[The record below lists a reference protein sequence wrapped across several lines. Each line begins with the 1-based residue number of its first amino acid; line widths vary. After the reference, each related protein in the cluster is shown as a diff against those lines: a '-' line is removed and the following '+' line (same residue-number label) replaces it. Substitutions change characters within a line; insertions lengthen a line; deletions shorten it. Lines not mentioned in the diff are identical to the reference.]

1 MDMIRLKTVAMT
13 NFISK
18 IITNFVREKLKTN
31 LNLTFY
37 EIEMSKGP
45 EHTVFDLKLSIKV
58 KNKDIPKLT
67 NSIVEYEVEEDDGKS
82 NIKLLE
88 KAH

>member
-13 NFISK
+13 NFVSK

-45 EHTVFDLKLSIKV
+45 ENAVFDLKLSIKIR
-58 KNKDIPKLT
+58 NKDIPKLT